1 MVIVYHTI
9 ERTFT
14 ELIGTSI
21 ERQDLDISP
30 LAESYLIELI
40 SSFTTATHVVR
51 ESIYLNDLLRKA
63 LHSEGPI
70 RKEYL
75 RVTGDIALF
84 VSGIFP
90 DSLESRHSWF
100 DIGYYIDIGQE
111 AYDSID
117 TDIFNELAIKFPELV
132 EMLNEVSIKIDLTA
146 VDIERYIKRRGYI
159 DVRTTRR

>member
-1 MVIVYHTI
+1 MVIVNHTI

-30 LAESYLIELI
+30 LAESYLIELM

-63 LHSEGPI
+63 LHSEGSI

-75 RVTGDIALF
+75 QVTGDIALF

-90 DSLESRHSWF
+90 DSLESRRNLF
-100 DIGYYIDIGQE
+100 NIGYYIDIGQE
-111 AYDSID
+111 AYYNIN
-117 TDIFNELAIKFPELV
+117 TDIFKELAIKFPELV
-132 EMLNEVSIKIDLTA
+132 EMLNEVSVKIDLTTA
-146 VDIERYIKRRGYI
+146 DIERYIKRRGYI